1 MLGFIPRSV
10 PKARCVTTCPR
21 HPCKNALRPADGAIQ
36 LKGLALLAGRKLL
49 LADDS
54 ATIQK
59 VIDLTF
65 ADEGVRVTTV
75 SSGREAIDKLQE
87 FAPDIVLADVHMPS
101 PSGYE
106 VCEYVKTNEKLK
118 HVPVMLLVGSFE
130 PFDEAE
136 ARRVGADDILTKPF
150 QSIRRLIDRVG
161 ALVSSPPVEKALEK
175 PPGTEGPTAELP
187 RTEEEPVEEPRL
199 NTKELKM
206 TTADTLPLEGHPFAD
221 TLPRVEQ
228 PVVSESPASVTPSA
242 RLEAL
247 LESSQGTLEHEGT
260 MEPVIPEL
268 KSESRGESSDVLLDL
283 GELEPARAGASDD
296 FVLDLDDDQ
305 ESAPSYEPAPMRA
318 FVEPE
323 VRETVAA
330 ASAYESSYQ
339 PSSESNYQHSYQ
351 PETYQPDS
359 FAETQEVPY
368 ESAVQDVAP
377 AAYETPAVPPEFTP
391 DPVPVFGETE
401 FPVADT
407 AQPVAETAHAIPSAN
422 AAQSITPAQL
432 SPEMI
437 DAIARRAV
445 ELMSDKVIREIAWEV
460 VPDLAE
466 LLIKRQL
473 EERQP
478 K

>member
-1 MLGFIPRSV
+1 MQTHKG
-10 PKARCVTTCPR
+10 
-21 HPCKNALRPADGAIQ
+21 PADGAIQ

-65 ADEGVRVTTV
+65 ADEGVRVIAV
-75 SSGREAIDKLQE
+75 SSGREALEQLEE

-101 PSGYE
+101 PGGYE
-106 VCEYVKTNEKLK
+106 ICEYVKTNEKLK

-161 ALVSSPPVEKALEK
+161 ALVSSPPAEKAPEK
-175 PPGTEGPTAELP
+175 EAPTAELP
-187 RTEEEPVEEPRL
+187 RTDEEPVEEPRL
-199 NTKELKM
+199 NTKDLEI
-206 TTADTLPLEGHPFAD
+206 TTADTLPLEAHPFAD
-221 TLPRVEQ
+221 TLPRIEPV
-228 PVVSESPASVTPSA
+228 VVSEPAVVSEPTPSA

-247 LESSQGTLEHEGT
+247 LSEPQQSSEGTSEHEGT
-260 MEPVIPEL
+260 MEPVTPEMN
-268 KSESRGESSDVLLDL
+268 SETRGGESSSDVLLDL
-283 GELEPARAGASDD
+283 GELETARAVESDD

-305 ESAPSYEPAPMRA
+305 EAAPAPMRA

-323 VRETVAA
+323 MRETVAA
-330 ASAYESSYQ
+330 ASASYQ
-339 PSSESNYQHSYQ
+339 PLYQ
-351 PETYQPDS
+351 PETYEADSYSS

-368 ESAVQDVAP
+368 ESHVEAESV
-377 AAYETPAVPPEFTP
+377 AVPPELTP

-407 AQPVAETAHAIPSAN
+407 PHADTPHAAATA
-422 AAQSITPAQL
+422 AAQSFTADQL

-473 EERQP
+473 EERQA